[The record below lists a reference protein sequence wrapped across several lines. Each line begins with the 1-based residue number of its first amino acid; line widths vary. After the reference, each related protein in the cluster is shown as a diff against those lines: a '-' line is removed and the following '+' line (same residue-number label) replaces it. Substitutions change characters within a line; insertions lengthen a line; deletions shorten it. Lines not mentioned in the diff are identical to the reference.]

1 MPVMISGP
9 ISYHGGHSGQYCN
22 HAKDHL
28 KDIILRYIEL
38 DFKAVG
44 ITEHIPPL
52 DDKFLFPDESAQG
65 LTAQDLFNRFEAYFK
80 ELTALK
86 QKYADKIT
94 IYAGMETETVTGYED
109 HVKAIIRQF
118 KPDYIVGSIHHVDDI
133 CFDYSKE
140 KYDALVSRFG
150 NVETLYHKYFDLQ
163 YEMIKTIKP
172 FVVGHFDLIRIYDGN
187 YPSTLERPDIEKKI
201 DRNLELIKSLGLV
214 MDFNLRPL
222 TKGKKEP
229 YITASI
235 LKKAKKLDISL
246 VPGDDSH
253 GVAEVG
259 GHIDTAINI
268 LTQYGFKTQW
278 PTPKLLT
285 P

>member
-1 MPVMISGP
+1 MISGP